1 MRQGLSL
8 YIEVVVSYACN
19 NLDKEKIDWDCEL
32 SDGFSFHGLSQSA
45 RTVTNHFIYFKEKL
59 MGEPIVVIALIT
71 AVTSLLTTMIT
82 GFFTAMQNKRS
93 AERQEILLSES
104 AVNTRTTKHLE
115 QKTDEQTNTLSE
127 IHRVTNSG
135 LTKVQD
141 ELKLSN
147 ERSIRQEQQIADLRS
162 MVSVLTANAS
172 RDVVIKD
179 AAVTGKVEPATPPL
193 SPPVSLPEIKIP
205 E

>member
-1 MRQGLSL
+1 
-8 YIEVVVSYACN
+8 
-19 NLDKEKIDWDCEL
+19 
-32 SDGFSFHGLSQSA
+32 
-45 RTVTNHFIYFKEKL
+45 